1 MVNIIS
7 LYKMRSTGLLNVIED
22 AFAFVYI
29 YNLAYSLYPF
39 NLFQLSIEQEVVVSW
54 LKRKSVNFG
63 HI

>member
-1 MVNIIS
+1 M
-7 LYKMRSTGLLNVIED
+7 NVIVD

-29 YNLAYSLYPF
+29 YNLSYSLYPF